1 MTGTID
7 ILARE
12 KEITAQ
18 VVKKLRGSVRE
29 QISKTSDS
37 KSGQA
42 LRLGGAGSRFKHNR
56 LQRITMSAPH
66 YIFKQH
72 YGFEGK
78 KSNGVN
84 QRLKGTSVFEKALES
99 ANVLEDLANN
109 ISELRIDQVAA
120 LIQFKK

>member
-7 ILARE
+7 ILGKE
-12 KEITAQ
+12 KEITGV
-18 VVKKLRGSVRE
+18 VVKKLRSAVRE
-29 QISKTSDS
+29 QISKTSEA

-42 LRLGGAGSRFKHNR
+42 IKTGGAGSRFKNGR
-56 LQRITMSAPH
+56 LQRITLSAPH

-84 QRLKGTSVFEKALES
+84 QRLKGTNVFEKALDS
-99 ANVLEDLANN
+99 ANVLEDLANQ
-109 ISELRIDQVAA
+109 ISELRIDQVTA